1 MSLEHSKM
9 EQYRRDT
16 EERAR
21 PKAVEKLKE
30 VDWFLQVNLLICNV
44 P

>member
-21 PKAVEKLKE
+21 QKAVEKLKE
-30 VDWFLQVNLLICNV
+30 VDCFLQVNLLICNV